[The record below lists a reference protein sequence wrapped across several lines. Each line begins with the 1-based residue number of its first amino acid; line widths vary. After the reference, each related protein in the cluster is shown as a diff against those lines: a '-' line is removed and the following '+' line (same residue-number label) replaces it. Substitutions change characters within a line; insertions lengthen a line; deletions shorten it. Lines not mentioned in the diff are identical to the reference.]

1 MIDHDLRLVY
11 PGLPP
16 RELSPNSRLH
26 WSRKVQPKQQVQGDL
41 IALMVEQG
49 WSMKPLHKA
58 DIHVRFG
65 LPDKR
70 RRDMDNLIASSK
82 AMLDALKGR
91 VIDDDQITQV
101 TVDYSW
107 FESPRKPQTIIEV
120 REKR

>member
-1 MIDHDLRLVY
+1 
-11 PGLPP
+11 
-16 RELSPNSRLH
+16 
-26 WSRKVQPKQQVQGDL
+26 
-41 IALMVEQG
+41 
-49 WSMKPLHKA
+49 MKPLHKA

-107 FESPRKPQTIIEV
+107 FESPREPQTIIEV